1 MQNAGGS
8 ATLQPSASFTC
19 FTRGDPGP
27 ILKHPSLHLLHL
39 VWENLVIRAWA
50 QDKGPEGVI
59 RIFTLNGCKLHFSC
73 LSCSI
78 LCNSGEEYNSDK
90 WKGKVLMQGK

>member
-27 ILKHPSLHLLHL
+27 ILKHPSLHLS
-39 VWENLVIRAWA
+39 WENP
-50 QDKGPEGVI
+50 GYTG
-59 RIFTLNGCKLHFSC
+59 
-73 LSCSI
+73 LST
-78 LCNSGEEYNSDK
+78 G
-90 WKGKVLMQGK
+90 